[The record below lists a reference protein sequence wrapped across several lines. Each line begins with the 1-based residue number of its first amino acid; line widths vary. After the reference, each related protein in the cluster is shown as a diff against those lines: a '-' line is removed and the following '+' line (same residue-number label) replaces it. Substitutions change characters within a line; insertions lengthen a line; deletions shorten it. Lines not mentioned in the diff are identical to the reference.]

1 MNKSHCH
8 YFQKKKVIVIFNI
21 YIYIYKNKKKVDANG
36 KDAVGPLNP
45 NDKRT

>member
-21 YIYIYKNKKKVDANG
+21 YIYIYKIKKKVDANC
-36 KDAVGPLNP
+36 KDTVGLLNP